1 MESRLTGRAQRAV
14 ISGTESGWRPITS
27 SIPQGSVLSP
37 VLFNIFI
44 SGRDE
49 GIESSLSKF
58 ADDTKLGRL
67 ADIPKGCAAIQ
78 RDLDRLEGWARRNLL
93 RFNKTKCRV
102 LHLGKNN
109 CMHQYML
116 EDDLL
121 ERSSAEEELGVLVDN
136 RLAKTKQYT
145 LAAKKSNGIL
155 ECIKKSMASRLREVI
170 LPISSALAGPH
181 LD

>member
-58 ADDTKLGRL
+58 ADDTKLGRV
-67 ADIPKGCAAIQ
+67 ADTPQGCTTIQ
-78 RDLDRLEGWARRNLL
+78 ENLDRWR
-93 RFNKTKCRV
+93 
-102 LHLGKNN
+102 
-109 CMHQYML
+109 
-116 EDDLL
+116 
-121 ERSSAEEELGVLVDN
+121 
-136 RLAKTKQYT
+136 
-145 LAAKKSNGIL
+145 
-155 ECIKKSMASRLREVI
+155 
-170 LPISSALAGPH
+170 AGQGGT
-181 LD
+181 